1 MPHTVAAIF
10 ENESQAD
17 QARAELIK
25 LGIPSDDIYVRDD
38 SGQAQRTVSTQEE
51 DGGGIGGFFKRLF
64 GFGDEDPRAR
74 YYSQAI
80 GEGRHL
86 VALDAPSEEQA
97 ERAADLMQRLGALDI
112 DDDIDDLS
120 QGTGSGGRGVR
131 IYARAHDIPT
141 EEKTRLRTEYAAARA
156 RPPGNAAGRA
166 EQLAAEHKPQQQP
179 HPHLE
184 TMEDDP
190 YRESMFTK
198 SKQQK

>member
-10 ENESQAD
+10 ENQSQAD
-17 QARAELIK
+17 QARSELIK

-51 DGGGIGGFFKRLF
+51 DDGGIGGFFKRLF
-64 GFGDEDPRAR
+64 GFGDEDPRAT

-80 GEGRHL
+80 DEGRYL
-86 VALDAPSEEQA
+86 VALDTPSEDQA
-97 ERAADLMQRLGALDI
+97 ERAADLMRRLGALDI

-120 QGTGSGGRGVR
+120 SGAGSGRRGVR
-131 IYARAHDIPT
+131 VYARAHDIPA
-141 EEKTRLRTEYAAARA
+141 EEKTRLREEHAAGRSHM
-156 RPPGNAAGRA
+156 PGNAAGRA
-166 EQLAAEHKPQQQP
+166 EQLAAEHKRQQ

-190 YRESMFTK
+190 YTESMFTK
-198 SKQQK
+198 PRQQK